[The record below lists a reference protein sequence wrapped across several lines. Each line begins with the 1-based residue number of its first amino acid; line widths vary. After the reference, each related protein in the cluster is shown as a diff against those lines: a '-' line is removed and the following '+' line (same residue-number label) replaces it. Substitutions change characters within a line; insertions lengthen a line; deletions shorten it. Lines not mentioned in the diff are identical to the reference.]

1 MLALTAF
8 YLSFVL
14 VFSFLGS
21 FCVGLVCVCRF
32 LGGWLVGGLG
42 VAEDYDTK
50 HLIFEVSRER
60 PPKFDLAD
68 LGAMDENSMRKIK

>member
-1 MLALTAF
+1 
-8 YLSFVL
+8 L
-14 VFSFLGS
+14 V
-21 FCVGLVCVCRF
+21 
-32 LGGWLVGGLG
+32 

-68 LGAMDENSMRKIK
+68 LRAMDENSMRKIK